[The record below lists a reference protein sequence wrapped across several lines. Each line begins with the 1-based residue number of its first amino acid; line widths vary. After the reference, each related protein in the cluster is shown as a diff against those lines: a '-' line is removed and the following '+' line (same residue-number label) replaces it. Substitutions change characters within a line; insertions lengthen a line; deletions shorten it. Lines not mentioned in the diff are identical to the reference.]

1 MAQLEVLYNAECPIC
16 RREIEHYK
24 RISGDDLAY
33 VEITAQTA
41 ADWGLSEDQA
51 AKQLHVRRGAQISVG
66 VEAFVAIW
74 RQLPYFWILAPI
86 VNFKPIKAVS
96 VTDENIDND
105 LRKLGLD
112 PNQVDLQALV
122 EQAAGRLV

>member
-1 MAQLEVLYNAECPIC
+1 MAQLEVLYNADCPIC

-33 VEITAQTA
+33 VEITAKSA

-51 AKQLHVRRGAQISVG
+51 AKQLHVRRGAQVSVG

-74 RQLPYFWILAPI
+74 RQLPYFWVLAI
-86 VNFKPIKAVS
+86 FDAGASAGMMMVAVVS
-96 VTDENIDND
+96 FRV
-105 LRKLGLD
+105 
-112 PNQVDLQALV
+112 
-122 EQAAGRLV
+122 AARATPWA

>member
-1 MAQLEVLYNAECPIC
+1 MAQLEVLYNADCPIC

-33 VEITAQTA
+33 VEITAKSA

-51 AKQLHVRRGAQISVG
+51 AKQLHVRRGAQVSVG

-74 RQLPYFWILAPI
+74 RQLPYFWVLAPI
-86 VNFKPIKAVS
+86 VNFKPIKVIAS
-96 VTDENIDND
+96 VGRRSRLAPSLCAAHR
-105 LRKLGLD
+105 LRGR
-112 PNQVDLQALV
+112 AGG
-122 EQAAGRLV
+122 AAGC

>member
-24 RISGDDLAY
+24 RISGDDLAC
-33 VEITAQTA
+33 VEITAQSA

-51 AKQLHVRRGAQISVG
+51 AKQLHVRRGEQILVG

-74 RQLPYFWILAPI
+74 RQLPYFWVLAPI
-86 VNFKPIKAVS
+86 VNFKPIKVISS
-96 VTDENIDND
+96 VIYSRC
-105 LRKLGLD
+105 LAPLLF
-112 PNQVDLQALV
+112 
-122 EQAAGRLV
+122 AAHKRRVRRRAGVGS

>member
-24 RISGDDLAY
+24 RISGDELTY
-33 VEITAQTA
+33 VEITAETA
-41 ADWGLSEDQA
+41 ASWGLSEDQA

-86 VNFKPIKAVS
+86 VSFKPIKAISS
-96 VTDENIDND
+96 V
-105 LRKLGLD
+105 LYRRCLAPLLFAAHKRRSRRRAGAGL
-112 PNQVDLQALV
+112 
-122 EQAAGRLV
+122 